1 MGRPPYPRDEH
12 GNIIRPDDPR
22 YDELRGDADSGIIGD
37 DDSAR
42 DLSELGKHIV
52 RGAGGRFVKRD
63 PDSRSEAGSESGGRS
78 EATDRPKKSRVSRKV
93 EASADP
99 VTVEPTQPK
108 ITPPKNTTRISAKG
122 SFRAEHVTRTT
133 EALFGM
139 LAMTMN
145 KRHWAVQDRKI
156 EVDPWAPAAAD
167 LLNKYIPDI
176 ETAERATDLMAGM
189 AVVMGI
195 GGMISARVNYD
206 RAELAAARAQAARAK
221 RDLLIEQE
229 HRIDPDQPA
238 TGPSGAS
245 PRASSNGNGP
255 RHQPGSGAAP
265 TSPGKIDGLGGAGG
279 AF

>member
-12 GNIIRPDDPR
+12 GNIIRPGDPGFDDLGR
-22 YDELRGDADSGIIGD
+22 DADSGILGD
-37 DDSAR
+37 DEPAR
-42 DLSELGKHIV
+42 GLSDLGQRV
-52 RGAGGRFVKRD
+52 ARGAGGRFVKRS
-63 PDSRSEAGSESGGRS
+63 DSGPEAGSESGGRS
-78 EATDRPKKSRVSRKV
+78 EATDKPKKPRVSRKV
-93 EASADP
+93 EASAEP
-99 VTVEPTQPK
+99 ITVEPTQPK
-108 ITPPKNTTRISAKG
+108 INAPKNTTRVSAKG

-145 KRHWAVQDRKI
+145 KKHWAVQDRRI
-156 EVDPWAPAAAD
+156 EVDPWAPAAAE

-195 GGMISARVNYD
+195 GGMISARVSYD
-206 RAELAAARAQAARAK
+206 RELAAAARAQAARAK
-221 RDLLIEQE
+221 RELLIEQE

-238 TGPSGAS
+238 TGQTGAS
-245 PRASSNGNGP
+245 QGMSSNGTGP
-255 RHQPGSGAAP
+255 RHRPGSGAAP
-265 TSPGKIDGLGGAGG
+265 TSPGKIDGLGGSGG